1 MDFEQ
6 AFEKLIGH
14 EGGYSNHAS
23 DPGGATKYGVTQAV
37 ARANGYTGDMR
48 DFTLAASKA
57 IYRRQYWD
65 SVRADELPEAVRF
78 DVFDGA
84 VNSGVGQSI
93 RWLQRA
99 SGAEADGL
107 LGPATLVA
115 VRSMS
120 GAVTASRYNGHRL
133 MFMAGLKTWPVFGGG
148 WARRIAG
155 NLIGGI

>member
-1 MDFEQ
+1 MNFDQ
-6 AFEKLIGH
+6 SFEKLIGH
-14 EGGYSNHAS
+14 EGGFVDHKS
-23 DPGGATKYGVTQAV
+23 DPGGATNYGVTQAV
-37 ARANGYTGDMR
+37 ARANGYMGDMR

-65 SVRADELPEAVRF
+65 AVRADELPAEVRF

-99 SGAEADGL
+99 AGAEADGV
-107 LGPATLVA
+107 LGPQTLAAVGALPGPIVA
-115 VRSMS
+115 
-120 GAVTASRYNGHRL
+120 ARYNGHRL
-133 MFMAGLKTWPVFGGG
+133 MFMTGLKTWPVFGGG

-155 NLIGGI
+155 NLLGVV